1 MLGFIS
7 TTTTEL
13 LVLPRSA
20 QAGRMSDEAGAPL
33 NSLLGK
39 EQGVLLGAHEAA
51 LVPSAPPGRQEQ
63 PERLAGW
70 TSLYSVKVQMSSN
83 YSKDHDATIDSS
95 LFFPLPEFYT

>member
-13 LVLPRSA
+13 LLPRSA

-33 NSLLGK
+33 DSLLGK

-51 LVPSAPPGRQEQ
+51 LVLLAPPGRQEQQ

-70 TSLYSVKVQMSSN
+70 TSLYSVKVQMPSTSA
-83 YSKDHDATIDSS
+83 KDGDATIYAS
-95 LFFPLPEFYT
+95 LFCPLP